1 MKSKAAQEVFQK
13 IFRLFFG
20 RARVRPLR
28 TMPAAAKKKLNRSKT
43 TAKRPFP
50 STPGILAMRLQSREY
65 LPDHSAGK
73 IRVFMK
79 NSPDCSGA
87 ALLICFAVKEEAA
100 SFQRLAGPRPRIK
113 VVLTGMGQRNAEKAI
128 RAALATERPRL
139 VLSSGFAGG
148 LNPRLATGTVV
159 FAADTQP
166 RLASALLAA
175 GAQPARF
182 HSAERVVSTAEQKRA
197 LWQATAS
204 DAVEMESQ
212 VICAVCRQQNI
223 PSAIVRVVLDT
234 ADEDLPLDFNQ
245 LMTADQRLDKRKLAM
260 ALMKSPAKIGAL
272 LRLQRRTRA
281 AAARLAE
288 VLDKVTT
295 YTGSQSRE

>member
-1 MKSKAAQEVFQK
+1 MKSKAAQELFEK
-13 IFRLFFG
+13 IFRFFLR
-20 RARVRPLR
+20 RAQARSLR
-28 TMPAAAKKKLNRSKT
+28 TLPSAVKTKLNCPET
-43 TAKRPFP
+43 IAKRPFP
-50 STPGILAMRLQSREY
+50 DTPGILAMRLQSGEY
-65 LPDHSAGK
+65 LPNHSAGK
-73 IRVFMK
+73 IRVFME

-87 ALLICFAVKEEAA
+87 DLLICFAVKEEAGN
-100 SFQRLAGPRPRIK
+100 FQRLTGPRPRIK

-128 RAALATERPRL
+128 RSALAAERPRL

-159 FAADTQP
+159 FAADQQP
-166 RLASALLAA
+166 HLASELLAA

-182 HSAERVVSTAEQKRA
+182 YSAERVVSTAEQKRA

-212 VICAVCRQQNI
+212 IICAVCGEKNI
-223 PSAIVRVVLDT
+223 SSATVRVVLDT
-234 ADEDLPLDFNQ
+234 SDEDLPLDFNQ
-245 LMTADQRLDKRKLAM
+245 LMTADQRLDKWKLALT
-260 ALMKSPAKIGAL
+260 LMKSPAKIGAL

-295 YTGSQSRE
+295 CPGSQSRD